1 MRAIMYRPVAW
12 TAPIHCAEVIW
23 RKRKMSITAQTVK
36 DLRERTG
43 AGMMDCKNALKET
56 DGDIEK
62 AVDWL
67 RKTGMAAA
75 SKRAHREAGQGRVE
89 SYIHPGDQIGVLLE
103 VNAETDFVAKTDE
116 FKEFCH
122 EVAMHVAAARPQAV
136 GRDDL
141 DPTAIEKERK
151 ILLDQVKASGKPEN
165 MWERIV
171 DGRLQKFF
179 EENCLLEQPWVR
191 DGKVSIDDLRKGLS
205 GKMGEN
211 IIVRR
216 FSVFQVGQ
224 K

>member
-36 DLRERTG
+36 DLRARTG
-43 AGMMDCKNALKET
+43 AGMMDCKKALKEI

-62 AVDWL
+62 AVDVL